1 MLSEAAGRACT
12 LCFINSLCSTLHLR
26 VLYVSFTWNYRFD
39 TDPRGIPVALEAKV
53 PATVGLL
60 VQADPHLTVVHLED
74 TDRPVLH
81 RK

>member
-1 MLSEAAGRACT
+1 MRYASLTHCAAHYISG
-12 LCFINSLCSTLHLR
+12 F
-26 VLYVSFTWNYRFD
+26 YVSFTWNYRFD

-53 PATVGLL
+53 PATVGFL